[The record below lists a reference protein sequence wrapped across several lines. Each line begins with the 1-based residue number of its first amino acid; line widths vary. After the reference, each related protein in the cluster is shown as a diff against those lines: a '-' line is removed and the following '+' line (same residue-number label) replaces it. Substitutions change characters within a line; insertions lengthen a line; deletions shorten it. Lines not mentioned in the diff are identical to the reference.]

1 MTRRRKADKRDI
13 LPDPKYGDLVV
24 SKFIN
29 VLMLDGEKSTAENI
43 VYGALDNVKSKIGQ
57 KDELNAFHDALNNII
72 TESIVESKVNE
83 LLEDNRVDD
92 LSDVLTAGE
101 IVDLPNGMVEVELI
115 SWDD

>member
-1 MTRRRKADKRDI
+1 MTYKSGMKIKIKVEPTLANPEDALNDMV
-13 LPDPKYGDLVV
+13 D
-24 SKFIN
+24 
-29 VLMLDGEKSTAENI
+29 DGMS
-43 VYGALDNVKSKIGQ
+43 V
-57 KDELNAFHDALNNII
+57 HDALNNII

-115 SWDD
+115 SWDDQVNEETKEKS